1 MSIRTWRTPLLY
13 HAFKHEVKCLTEELP
28 SPHVD
33 DGYLA
38 HEDSKGSIRRL
49 VVIVIRTRITTIFIV
64 LLYLPLA
71 ESEKG

>member
-28 SPHVD
+28 GPHVD

-38 HEDSKGSIRRL
+38 HEDSKCSIRRL
-49 VVIVIRTRITTIFIV
+49 TILVRTRITTIVIP
-64 LLYLPLA
+64 LLHLPLA